1 LREIDDA
8 GVAATGAAGGPAPPS
23 VDPFLE
29 AKLRFPQERG
39 DWVDR
44 ARLRAQLEQASSRPV
59 VLISAAAGYGKTTLV
74 AQWLAHR
81 EDDDRAMAWVSLDVG
96 DNDPGRLWTH
106 VGTALERAGCVL
118 TTDTVEHYISTNIN
132 HLRERVL
139 PHIVSVLAAAPNDV
153 CILLD
158 DFHLVSDEACHDQV
172 EFLLEHLPPRAHLV
186 LITRAD
192 PGLRLGR
199 LRASGQ
205 LGEIRAQD
213 LCFTAPEV
221 EELMARE
228 QVALSSR
235 GVDDLIQRTEGWPA
249 GIYLARLWLSEKADP
264 DEAIR
269 QFSGG
274 NRFIGDYLTEEVL
287 SRHEQDTRDFI
298 VTISFLDRFS
308 APLCDFVAKTTGS
321 AAILQDL
328 ERTNLF
334 LMPLDEEGHWFRFH
348 HLFAAVAIGELEAER
363 PGEIPDLHVRAAE
376 WLRDHDHIEDAVR
389 HFLAGGD
396 LASATTLVQEHWMRY
411 VDAGRVATVRSW
423 LEALGT
429 PSAASDPASAVA
441 AAWMYAFIGDTAGL
455 TRQLTELADVR
466 DYGPLPDGI
475 RSVESA
481 IAMIQGLFGYGGL
494 REMRAG
500 ARRAVELETDTH
512 SPYYALATLTLGH
525 ATYVSGDLDK
535 AASLLSK
542 AAYNEA
548 APTVIRIL
556 SLATLSL
563 VEGERGRRRQGG
575 ELARA
580 AMQIVDEKKL
590 WTMPQSSMAFSA
602 LGQALADEGDL
613 EAARETLEE
622 GLVLRRRSPEQGPW
636 GVMHHLLVSA
646 RVAAASGRLTDAQE
660 YVDALREHISQFADG
675 MTAPMMARLEA
686 VQGEIRARAAQTE
699 LGEPLTARELD
710 VLRLLQGSLSLN
722 DIARELYL
730 SANTVK
736 THTNA
741 VYRKLGAHSRG
752 EAVRLARD
760 RKLI

>member
-8 GVAATGAAGGPAPPS
+8 GTPETGSAATVAPPS

-29 AKLRFPQERG
+29 AKLRYPQVRG

-44 ARLRAQLEQASSRPV
+44 ARLRTQLEQVSDRPV
-59 VLISAAAGYGKTTLV
+59 MLISAAAGYGKTTLV
-74 AQWLAHR
+74 AQWLAGHQG
-81 EDDDRAMAWVSLDVG
+81 DRAMAWVSLDAG

-106 VGTALERAGCVL
+106 VATALDRAGCVL
-118 TTDTVEHYISTNIN
+118 TVDPVEQYISTNIN
-132 HLRERVL
+132 LLQERVL
-139 PHIVSVLAAAPNDV
+139 PQMVSVLAAMPNDV
-153 CILLD
+153 YILLD
-158 DFHLVSDEACHDQV
+158 DFHLVSDAACHGQV

-186 LITRAD
+186 IITRAD

-199 LRASGQ
+199 LRASGR

-221 EELMARE
+221 SELMARE
-228 QVALSSR
+228 QVALSSE
-235 GVDDLIQRTEGWPA
+235 GVTDLIQRTEGWPA
-249 GIYLARLWLSEKADP
+249 GIYLARLWLSGKDDP
-264 DEAIR
+264 DEALR

-287 SRHEQDTRDFI
+287 SRHADETRDFI

-321 AAILQDL
+321 AAILQEL

-348 HLFAAVAIGELEAER
+348 HLFAAVAIGELEADRSEQ
-363 PGEIPDLHVRAAE
+363 IPKLHVRAAE
-376 WLRDHDHIEDAVR
+376 WLRDHDHIEDAVH

-396 LASATTLVQEHWMRY
+396 VASATELVQEHWMRY
-411 VDAGRVATVRSW
+411 VDAGRVATVLAW

-429 PSAASDPASAVA
+429 PSAASDPASVVA
-441 AAWMYAFIGDTAGL
+441 AAWMSAFVGDTAGL
-455 TRQLTELADVR
+455 TRQLTELADVQ

-475 RSVESA
+475 QSVESA

-494 REMRAG
+494 REMSAG
-500 ARRAVELETDTH
+500 ALRAVELETDTH

-525 ATYVSGDLDK
+525 ATYVSGDLDQ
-535 AASLLSK
+535 AATLLGK

-548 APTVIRIL
+548 APAVIQIL

-563 VEGERGRRRQGG
+563 VEGERGRLRQSGQ
-575 ELARA
+575 LARA

-590 WTMPQSSMAFSA
+590 WTMPHISMAFSA
-602 LGQALADEGDL
+602 LGQAQADEGDL

-622 GLVLRRRSPEQGPW
+622 GLALRRRSPEQGPW

-646 RVAAASGRLTDAQE
+646 RVAAASGRLADAQE
-660 YVDALREHISQFADG
+660 LVDAVAEHMTRFADG
-675 MTAPMMARLEA
+675 TAPMKDRLEA
-686 VQGEIRARAAQTE
+686 IQAEIRAGVAESAVTDPD
-699 LGEPLTARELD
+699 PLTARELD
-710 VLRLLQGSLSLN
+710 VLRLLQGSLSLH
-722 DIARELYL
+722 DISREIYL

-752 EAVRLARD
+752 EAVRLARHN
-760 RKLI
+760 KLI

>member
-1 LREIDDA
+1 MSAIEDA
-8 GVAATGAAGGPAPPS
+8 GGSPRGSAAFAAPSS

-29 AKLRFPQERG
+29 AKLRFPQVRS

-44 ARLRAQLEQASSRPV
+44 ARLRAQLEQASDCPV

-74 AQWLAHR
+74 AQWLAGGQG
-81 EDDDRAMAWVSLDVG
+81 DRAMAWVSLDTG

-106 VGTALERAGCVL
+106 VGTALARAGCVL
-118 TTDTVEHYISTNIN
+118 STDTVEHYISTNIN
-132 HLRERVL
+132 RLRDRVL
-139 PHIVSVLAAAPNDV
+139 PQLVSALAAMPNDV
-153 CILLD
+153 FILLD
-158 DFHLVSDEACHDQV
+158 DFHLVSNEACHSQV
-172 EFLLEHLPPRAHLV
+172 EFLLENLPPRAHLV
-186 LITRAD
+186 IITRAD

-199 LRASGQ
+199 LRASGR

-221 EELMARE
+221 AELMARE
-228 QVALSSR
+228 QVALSGG
-235 GVDDLIQRTEGWPA
+235 GVTDLIAHTEGWPA
-249 GIYLARLWLSEKADP
+249 GIYLARLWLSGKADP
-264 DEAIR
+264 DEALR

-287 SRHEQDTRDFI
+287 SRHAQETRDFI
-298 VTISFLDRFS
+298 VTISFLDHFS
-308 APLCDFVAKTTGS
+308 APLCDFVAQTTGS

-334 LMPLDEEGHWFRFH
+334 LMPLDEEGHWYRFH

-363 PGEIPDLHVRAAE
+363 PEQIPGLHVRAAE
-376 WLRDHDHIEDAVR
+376 WLRDHDHIDDAVR

-396 LASATTLVQEHWMRY
+396 VSNATALVQEHWMRY
-411 VDAGRVATVRSW
+411 VDAGRVATVRAW

-441 AAWMYAFIGDTAGL
+441 AAWLSAFIGDSAGL
-455 TRQLTELADVR
+455 TRQLTELAEFQ
-466 DYGPLPDGI
+466 DYGPLPDGV

-512 SPYYALATLTLGH
+512 SPYYALATLALGH
-525 ATYVSGDLDK
+525 ATYVSGDLDA
-535 AASLLSK
+535 AASLLNK

-548 APTVIRIL
+548 APAVIQIL

-563 VEGERGRRRQGG
+563 VEGERGRRRESGQ
-575 ELARA
+575 LARA

-590 WTMPQSSMAFSA
+590 WTMPQVSMAFSA
-602 LGQALADEGDL
+602 LGQALADEGDI
-613 EAARETLEE
+613 EGARETLEE
-622 GLVLRRRSPEQGPW
+622 GVALRRRSPEPGPW

-660 YVDALREHISQFADG
+660 LANAAAEQMSQFADG
-675 MTAPMMARLEA
+675 MTAPMSARLEA
-686 VQGEIRARAAQTE
+686 IRGEIRAHVTE
-699 LGEPLTARELD
+699 SAVTDPLTARELD
-710 VLRLLQGSLSLN
+710 VLRMLQGSLSLH

-752 EAVRLARD
+752 EAVRIARD
-760 RKLI
+760 SNLI

>member
-1 LREIDDA
+1 
-8 GVAATGAAGGPAPPS
+8 
-23 VDPFLE
+23 
-29 AKLRFPQERG
+29 
-39 DWVDR
+39 
-44 ARLRAQLEQASSRPV
+44 
-59 VLISAAAGYGKTTLV
+59 
-74 AQWLAHR
+74 
-81 EDDDRAMAWVSLDVG
+81 
-96 DNDPGRLWTH
+96 
-106 VGTALERAGCVL
+106 
-118 TTDTVEHYISTNIN
+118 
-132 HLRERVL
+132 
-139 PHIVSVLAAAPNDV
+139 
-153 CILLD
+153 
-158 DFHLVSDEACHDQV
+158 
-172 EFLLEHLPPRAHLV
+172 
-186 LITRAD
+186 
-192 PGLRLGR
+192 
-199 LRASGQ
+199 
-205 LGEIRAQD
+205 
-213 LCFTAPEV
+213 
-221 EELMARE
+221 
-228 QVALSSR
+228 
-235 GVDDLIQRTEGWPA
+235 
-249 GIYLARLWLSEKADP
+249 
-264 DEAIR
+264 
-269 QFSGG
+269 
-274 NRFIGDYLTEEVL
+274 
-287 SRHEQDTRDFI
+287 
-298 VTISFLDRFS
+298 
-308 APLCDFVAKTTGS
+308 
-321 AAILQDL
+321 
-328 ERTNLF
+328 
-334 LMPLDEEGHWFRFH
+334 
-348 HLFAAVAIGELEAER
+348 
-363 PGEIPDLHVRAAE
+363 
-376 WLRDHDHIEDAVR
+376 
-389 HFLAGGD
+389 
-396 LASATTLVQEHWMRY
+396 
-411 VDAGRVATVRSW
+411 
-423 LEALGT
+423 
-429 PSAASDPASAVA
+429 
-441 AAWMYAFIGDTAGL
+441 MYAFIGDTAGL

-760 RKLI
+760 SKLI